1 MGTPGVGGMANMSVT
16 PLTFE
21 MAQRAGLILP
31 AVRPTAAPL
40 LTLRV
45 GVADA
50 ALVMV
55 GDRVEPG
62 QPLLERSMEVVLVEV
77 AARGG
82 LESLAPGAKVDAA
95 LLPAAAGMGRHH
107 PRSDDRVRMLFVD
120 ADGVARLAVGRSP
133 QVLLSPVWGIVETAA
148 AGHLTIRAEGIGL
161 AAAVGWGEP
170 VHGRLLMGVASPDA
184 ELRAS
189 SIDIGAAGSIL
200 VAGARL
206 DIEALTRARAIG
218 VAGVICG
225 GVVGREL
232 RQLAESDTRQRA
244 SLHTTSPFA
253 VLTLDGYGR
262 RPLPQLAWDLL
273 SSAAGREVGLLPEAH
288 IAVVSGDAAADMPP
302 PRARDEVRIT
312 AGDGAGR
319 VGRLV
324 GLAGPVRRPGGGYQ
338 VAGYVDDPA
347 APDGQPRRR
356 VVPLADLERL
366 G

>member
-1 MGTPGVGGMANMSVT
+1 MSSL
-16 PLTFE
+16 PLLPLD
-21 MAQRAGLILP
+21 ALVRAGFVP
-31 AVRPTAAPL
+31 AAVRPQASPL
-40 LTLRV
+40 LTLRL
-45 GVADA
+45 GVADR
-50 ALVMV
+50 ALLAV

-62 QPLLERSMEVVLVEV
+62 RPVLERCQDATLLEV

-82 LESLAPGAKVDAA
+82 LESLAPGATVDLA
-95 LLPAAAGMGRHH
+95 LLPSGSGMGRHH
-107 PRSDDRVRMLFVD
+107 PREVDRVRMLFVGS
-120 ADGVARLAVGRSP
+120 DGTARLAVGRSP
-133 QVLLSPVWGIVETAA
+133 VVLRSPVTGVVEVVA
-148 AGHLTIRAEGIGL
+148 AGHMIIRAEGIGL
-161 AAAVGWGEP
+161 AATVGWGEP

-232 RQLAESDTRQRA
+232 RQLEESDIRQRA
-244 SLHTTSPFA
+244 SLHAASPFA

-288 IAVVSGDAAADMPP
+288 SCVVSGDPAADMPP
-302 PRARDEVRIT
+302 PHARDEVRIT

-324 GLAGPVRRPGGGYQ
+324 GLAGPVRRPGGLYQ
-338 VAGYVDDPA
+338 VAAFVDDPA

>member
-1 MGTPGVGGMANMSVT
+1 MSSMLPSAID
-16 PLTFE
+16 PLV
-21 MAQRAGLILP
+21 RAGIVQA
-31 AVRPTAAPL
+31 AVRPQASPL
-40 LTLRV
+40 LALRL
-45 GVADA
+45 GVADR
-50 ALVMV
+50 ALLAV

-62 QPLLERSMEVVLVEV
+62 RPVLERCQEVTLLEVD
-77 AARGG
+77 ARGG
-82 LESLAPGAKVDAA
+82 LESLAPGATVDPA
-95 LLPAAAGMGRHH
+95 LLPSSAGMGRHH
-107 PRSDDRVRMLFVD
+107 PREVDRVRMLFVG
-120 ADGVARLAVGRSP
+120 ADGIARLAVGRSP
-133 QVLLSPVWGIVETAA
+133 VVLRSPVSGVVEVVA
-148 AGHLTIRAEGIGL
+148 AGHMAIRAEGIGL
-161 AAAVGWGEP
+161 AAPVGWGEA
-170 VHGRLLMGVASPDA
+170 VHGRLLIGVASPDA

-200 VAGARL
+200 VAGARI

-232 RQLAESDTRQRA
+232 RQLEESDIRQRA
-244 SLHTTSPFA
+244 SLHSASPFA

-273 SSAAGREVGLLPEAH
+273 SSAAGREVGLLPEARMC
-288 IAVVSGDAAADMPP
+288 VVSGDPVADMPP
-302 PRARDEVRIT
+302 RHARDEVRIT

-324 GLAGPVRRPGGGYQ
+324 GLAGPVRRPGGLYQ
-338 VAGYVDDPA
+338 VAGFVDDPA